1 MVLPLVVVAYV
12 YTLPE
17 SPRWLLLKA
26 RKGNKAKY
34 EEAFLSLCKVCDKPR
49 KHFALQLEKVS

>member
-1 MVLPLVVVAYV
+1 MILPLVVVAYV

-49 KHFALQLEKVS
+49 EHFTLQ